1 MEFEA
6 GLQWMIRED
15 YGTDWA
21 SEAHEKARDRQHR
34 GEPTWCGKRL
44 RVKAGKTMSHS
55 LKWDVVLIDMS
66 GGR

>member
-44 RVKAGKTMSHS
+44 RVKAGKTVD
-55 LKWDVVLIDMS
+55 LKKERGCESEAQAV
-66 GGR
+66 